1 MIVTDGLRPARRRCQ
16 SHRQQASLVAL
27 CPLVSRAR
35 FTPRSTQSCNGTT
48 LTVRRVKY
56 GLEVDERVSQVP
68 VHAIGL
74 AVSLKAVEAFVDEI
88 ARFGGALIRVLF
100 AAVYLFAINRKLKL
114 IAVNAV
120 AIAWASSGKL
130 ARTKAIRMAYCTT

>member
-1 MIVTDGLRPARRRCQ
+1 
-16 SHRQQASLVAL
+16 
-27 CPLVSRAR
+27 
-35 FTPRSTQSCNGTT
+35 
-48 LTVRRVKY
+48 
-56 GLEVDERVSQVP
+56 LEVDERVSQVP